1 MSPEELLAAFFGA
14 VSFKPRPDYERI
26 RDLFIPDGLLIR
38 PPDVMDLDTFIA
50 PRAQS
55 VESGELSD
63 FEEYE
68 LTGETEVFG
77 DVAHRF
83 CGYGKRGVRNGEA
96 FAARGAISTQFV
108 LTTAGWRISVM
119 AWDDEREGLAVP
131 EHYR

>member
-1 MSPEELLAAFFGA
+1 MSPEELLGAFFGA

-63 FEEYE
+63 FQEWEIS
-68 LTGETEVFG
+68 GRDDDFG
-77 DVAHRF
+77 DVAHRWSD
-83 CGYGKRGVRNGEA
+83 YGKRGIRNGEA
-96 FAARGAISTQFV
+96 FAARGRISTQFV
-108 LTTAGWRISVM
+108 RTPEGWRISVM
-119 AWDDEREGLAVP
+119 AWDDERP
-131 EHYR
+131 